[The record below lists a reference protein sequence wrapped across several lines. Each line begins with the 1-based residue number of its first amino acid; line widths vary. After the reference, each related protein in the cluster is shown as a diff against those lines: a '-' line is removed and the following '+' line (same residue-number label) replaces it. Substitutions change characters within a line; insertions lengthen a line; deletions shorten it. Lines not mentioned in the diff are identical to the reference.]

1 VDMRLTIRLGFKL
14 DGIVGY
20 LWTAQSLGLTGDRET
35 YEY

>member
-1 VDMRLTIRLGFKL
+1 MRFRSRLGIKL

-20 LWTAQSLGLTGDRET
+20 LWTAQSIGLTGDRET